1 MQPPACLTWAPH
13 KSSANISSI
22 TYGPINGHRVR
33 RYINR
38 RAGWW
43 GVVRTERLSARAT
56 SVATRMAKD
65 SSRNVAS
72 CASLAFL
79 ASSISCWC
87 RLLACS
93 GGTVVRGKGQPEEG
107 VMEGMRLRRRGVAWP
122 AVAPMLRKGGR
133 GQGQQKDEDVLVV
146 CVSAAWLVYLHS
158 MQTIRGQKEGR
169 GGGMEV

>member
-1 MQPPACLTWAPH
+1 M
-13 KSSANISSI
+13 
-22 TYGPINGHRVR
+22 
-33 RYINR
+33 
-38 RAGWW
+38 
-43 GVVRTERLSARAT
+43 VRTERLSARAT

-107 VMEGMRLRRRGVAWP
+107 VMEGMRLRSLGRGLACSCLRLCCEKEGGDKVSKRTKMCLLSVYQRHGLCIYIACTQSGDKRRGGEEAW
-122 AVAPMLRKGGR
+122 RHEG
-133 GQGQQKDEDVLVV
+133 LVRR
-146 CVSAAWLVYLHS
+146 SS
-158 MQTIRGQKEGR
+158 SS
-169 GGGMEV
+169 